1 MTVPYWLNGIKKY
14 IWPTDEDPIVE
25 SMHNGAHCLFYDPS
39 VHKDTITY
47 KQSLQD
53 ICDWANLRTD
63 DFTERKNNFY
73 DIANIV
79 KLNMWVDDI
88 RKQGIVK
95 PMLMVYSDDEKFRIH
110 NGESRLRACT
120 CIPEL
125 THVKAFISTRVEHR
139 KKFEHLE
146 EITTFKQFAERCLAV
161 NDRQQFMFTLTDP
174 EAPYGIFWYEYNSQ
188 DTAPV
193 TPGEQTCVLTL
204 RNYLQQHPNVVFTID
219 WFSNKVDWDEYL
231 VLSSNGYGYWS

>member
-1 MTVPYWLNGIKKY
+1 MTVPYWLNGIKEY
-14 IWPTDEDPIVE
+14 TWPTDEDPIIE

-53 ICDWANLRTD
+53 ICDWANRRTD
-63 DFTERKNNFY
+63 DFTEREKNFY

-95 PMLMVYSDDEKFRIH
+95 PMMLFYEGGEKLGIN

-120 CIPEL
+120 CIP
-125 THVKAFISTRVEHR
+125 TVTKVSGFISTR
-139 KKFEHLE
+139 KQYYNKFSHLE
-146 EITTFKQFAERCLAV
+146 EVTSFNQFANLCNAI
-161 NDRQQFMFTLTDP
+161 DQQQYRFTLTDP
-174 EAPYGIFWYEYNSQ
+174 AASYGIYWYEYNSAKTATMNPSQ
-188 DTAPV
+188 DY
-193 TPGEQTCVLTL
+193 CVEVLGK
-204 RNYLQQHPNVVFTID
+204 YLQQHPDTVFSPE
-219 WFSNKVDWDEYL
+219 WFSQLVDWNHYK
-231 VLSSNGYGYWS
+231 NC

>member
-53 ICDWANLRTD
+53 ICDWANNRTD
-63 DFTERKNNFY
+63 DFTERENNFY
-73 DIANIV
+73 DIANVV

-95 PMLMVYSDDEKFRIH
+95 PMMLFYPDGEKLGIN

-125 THVKAFISTRVEHR
+125 THVKAFISTSVEHR
-139 KKFEHLE
+139 AKFDHLE

-161 NDRQQFMFTLTDP
+161 DGQWFGFTLTDP
-174 EAPYGIFWYEYNSQ
+174 EAPYGIFW
-188 DTAPV
+188 
-193 TPGEQTCVLTL
+193 
-204 RNYLQQHPNVVFTID
+204 
-219 WFSNKVDWDEYL
+219 
-231 VLSSNGYGYWS
+231 